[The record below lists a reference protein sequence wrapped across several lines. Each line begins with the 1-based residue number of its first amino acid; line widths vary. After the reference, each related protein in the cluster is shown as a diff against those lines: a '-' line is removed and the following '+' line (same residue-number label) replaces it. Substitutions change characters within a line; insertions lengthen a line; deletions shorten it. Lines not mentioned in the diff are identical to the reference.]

1 MMTLAARI
9 ILIFLL
15 CGAFQT
21 ACIWGAYAVYGRQQ
35 RERDYDFM
43 AADVALAQ
51 HVMRAVP
58 AAMREE
64 ILQSYDRGFYHFVL
78 SKNGPPWMEIHEN
91 PELQPVVDVIQRHL
105 PPADRANGVFKPSD
119 NGGIPGVSVPVD
131 RSVNLIVS
139 FDAQQPFS
147 GPPNH
152 LVLGYLLGIFLIAA
166 ASAGVAIRTA
176 TRPLRALAGAARQL
190 ANNLDAAPLREE
202 GPSEVRDA
210 ARAFNAMQAALKRDL
225 DQRTQ
230 MLAAISHDLKT
241 PLTRLALRAEEMPPS
256 PARDRLARDVEAM
269 STLVVDGLE
278 FAQSLQLREPRV
290 SVDLAA
296 LVDALAGEAETLGW
310 EVTTANPA
318 SIRLRCAP
326 RALQRALWN
335 LVENACIY
343 GGSAAIHLATTD
355 GAVEIRIEDQ
365 GPGIAEE
372 LLERVFEPYVRAD
385 PSRSSDGGPPGTGLG
400 LAIARN
406 IIQSHGG
413 SVSLRNRVGAG
424 SVAVVRLPC
433 S

>member
-1 MMTLAARI
+1 MRSLAARI

-15 CGAFQT
+15 AGAFQT
-21 ACIWGAYAVYGRQQ
+21 ACIWGAYAVYGLQQ
-35 RERDYDFM
+35 RQRDYDFM

-51 HVMRAVP
+51 RVMRAVP
-58 AAMREE
+58 AAMRSQ

-78 SKNGPPWMEIHEN
+78 SPTGPPWMDVNGN

-105 PPADRANGVFKPSD
+105 PPPDRANGVFKLSD
-119 NGGIPGVSVPVD
+119 GGGTPGVSVPLD
-131 RSVNLIVS
+131 RDVNLIVS
-139 FDAQQPFS
+139 FDDQQPFS

-152 LVLGYLLGIFLIAA
+152 WVLGFLVAIFLIAA
-166 ASAGVAIRTA
+166 ASAGVAVRIA
-176 TRPLRALAGAARQL
+176 TRPLRALASAARHL
-190 ANNLDAAPLREE
+190 ADNLDAVPLREE
-202 GPSEVRDA
+202 GPAEVRDA

-269 STLVVDGLE
+269 STLVADGLE

-296 LVDALAGEAETLGW
+296 LIDAIAGEAETLGW
-310 EVTTANPA
+310 EVTTAIPT
-318 SIRLRCAP
+318 STRLRCAP

-335 LVENACIY
+335 LVENACTY
-343 GGSAAIHLATTD
+343 GGSAAIHLATSE
-355 GAVEIRIEDQ
+355 GAVEIRIEDR

-385 PSRSSDGGPPGTGLG
+385 PSRSADGGPPGTGLG

-413 SVSLRNRVGAG
+413 SVVLRHRSAQGL
-424 SVAVVRLPC
+424 VAVVTLPC
-433 S
+433 